1 MEFVVKKLPTKTH
14 RPDGMKGK
22 FCQTFEEEISIL
34 HKFLPGNC
42 RRNTHNLFYEAN
54 ITLIPKPGKDIQ

>member
-34 HKFLPGNC
+34 HKFLPENC
-42 RRNTHNLFYEAN
+42 RRNTHNLFY
-54 ITLIPKPGKDIQ
+54 